1 MYKRQS
7 VPKGV
12 FKEIELEEGQELEEE
27 DMDKVTVLYV
37 SPSDDDHIFVGT
49 SNLLL
54 KSTDRGET
62 WRSLSDTFH
71 RSDIKGLAIHPNNP
85 DIIYARI
92 GLYTFSDC
100 SDVDNDDP
108 DYEESVSV
116 SYTHLRAHE
125 T

>member
-1 MYKRQS
+1 M
-7 VPKGV
+7 
-12 FKEIELEEGQELEEE
+12 
-27 DMDKVTVLYV
+27 TVLYV
-37 SPSDDDHIFVGT
+37 SPSDDDHLFVGT

-62 WRSLSDTFH
+62 WKSLSDTFH

-85 DIIYARI
+85 NIIYVRI

-108 DYEESVSV
+108 DYEESVSKYCPV
-116 SYTHLRAHE
+116 FIKVLMEVKTGNYSMTLPE
-125 T
+125 TLQKVVCI